1 MADRNSFSQRAL
13 KHRAFLIGAAFSGL
27 MVGAALISLVWTPHS
42 ATRLTIRQRLLPP
55 SWEHWMGT
63 DQFGRDILSM
73 IMAGAQTSILVGLIA
88 VSLGLVFG
96 VGLGLWAAGKRGWC
110 EEILM
115 RMNDLTLAF
124 PIVLLAI
131 LITAGWGPGISNAII
146 ALGIYNI
153 PIFARL
159 SRGAALTI
167 WSRDYIMAARAAGKG
182 DVRITLEHVLP
193 NITSVIV
200 VQATISFAIAIL
212 AEAALSYL
220 GIGSQ
225 PPNPSWGRMLSESQA
240 FLFMVPTLALW
251 PGLVIVVS
259 VLGLNL
265 MGDGLRDLLDPRLA
279 RKR

>member
-1 MADRNSFSQRAL
+1 
-13 KHRAFLIGAAFSGL
+13 
-27 MVGAALISLVWTPHS
+27 
-42 ATRLTIRQRLLPP
+42 
-55 SWEHWMGT
+55 MGT

-225 PPNPSWGRMLSESQA
+225 AAQP
-240 FLFMVPTLALW
+240 
-251 PGLVIVVS
+251 
-259 VLGLNL
+259 
-265 MGDGLRDLLDPRLA
+265 
-279 RKR
+279 

>member
-1 MADRNSFSQRAL
+1 MRDKDTFWARAR
-13 KHRAFLIGAAFSGL
+13 KHRAFMIGASFSAL
-27 MVGAALISLVWTPHS
+27 MVAAALLSLVWTPHS
-42 ATRLTIRQRLLPP
+42 ATRLSIRQRFLPP
-55 SWEHWMGT
+55 SPEHWMGT

-73 IMAGAQTSILVGLIA
+73 IMAGAQTSILVGSIA

-96 VGLGLWAAGKRGWC
+96 VTLGLWAAGKRGWG

-124 PIVLLAI
+124 PVILLAI

-146 ALGIYNI
+146 ALGIFNI

-159 SRGAALTI
+159 SRGAALAV
-167 WSRDYIMAARAAGKG
+167 WSRDFILAARAAGKG
-182 DVRITLEHVLP
+182 KLRITIEHVLP
-193 NITSVIV
+193 NIMSVIV

-225 PPNPSWGRMLSESQA
+225 PPDPSWGRMLSESQA
-240 FLFMVPTLALW
+240 HLFQAPILAVW
-251 PGLVIVVS
+251 PGLVIVFS
-259 VLGLNL
+259 VLCLNL